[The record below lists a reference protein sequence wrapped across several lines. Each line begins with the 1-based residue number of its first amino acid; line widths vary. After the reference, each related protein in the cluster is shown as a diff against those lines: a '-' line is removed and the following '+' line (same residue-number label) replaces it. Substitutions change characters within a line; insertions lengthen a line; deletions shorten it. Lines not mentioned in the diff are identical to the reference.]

1 MQFNEQIINWPYFFQ
16 NIFRS
21 VNLFYCYCQL
31 SNPELE
37 MINHHTEARTVLHGT
52 RRMNMDSIRLKVTID
67 NIIKN
72 LILIFR

>member
-1 MQFNEQIINWPYFFQ
+1 MQFNEQIIIGH
-16 NIFRS
+16 IFSKTFSRS

-37 MINHHTEARTVLHGT
+37 MITHYTQARSVLHGT
-52 RRMNMDSIRLKVTID
+52 RRIYMDSIRIKVTIN

-72 LILIFR
+72 LILIIR